1 MGEVRIDGG
10 TRLTGLI
17 GGEVVTHSPSPSMHT
32 ASFAHNGIN
41 AVYAAL
47 NVKEDEL
54 ENAIKGLRALGF
66 IGCNVT
72 MPYKTAVPSM
82 LDELSDAAELMGA
95 VNTIVVGED
104 GKLSGHNTD
113 GAGFMRN
120 AAQHGVDLS
129 GETITVVGGG
139 GAGSAIITQAALD
152 GVAKINVFNIK
163 DPFFDQLKN
172 KLERLSKET
181 GAKAVL
187 HDLEDKEALRAAVA
201 ESRLFANATRV
212 GMAPLEDQC
221 TLEEDMLHEGL
232 VVADT
237 VYLPRK
243 TKLLSMAQAHGNQ
256 TLDGVG
262 MLLEQGS
269 TAEHLWFGEYMDIP
283 VIEAE
288 FFAE

>member
-1 MGEVRIDGG
+1 MGEIRIDGG

-17 GGEVVTHSPSPSMHT
+17 GGEVVTHSPSPTMHS
-32 ASFAHNGIN
+32 ASFSHNGIN
-41 AVYAAL
+41 AVYASL
-47 NVKEDEL
+47 NVKEEEL
-54 ENAIKGLRALGF
+54 ESAVRGLRALGF
-66 IGCNVT
+66 VGCNVT

-104 GKLSGHNTD
+104 GRLGGHNTD

-120 AAQHGVDLS
+120 ASQHGIALK

-163 DPFFDQLKN
+163 DPFFDQLKD
-172 KLERLSKET
+172 KLDRLSKAT
-181 GAKAVL
+181 GAKTVL
-187 HDLEDKEALRAAVA
+187 CDLEDKSALRSAIA
-201 ESRLFANATRV
+201 ESKLFVNATRV
-212 GMAPLEDQC
+212 GMAPLDDQC
-221 TLEEDMLHEGL
+221 TIEEDMLHEGL

-243 TKLLSMAQAHGNQ
+243 TKLLAMAQAHGNQ

-269 TAEHLWFGEYMDIP
+269 IAEQLWFGEYMDIP
-283 VIEAE
+283 LIESE
-288 FFAE
+288 FFGQ